1 MFPSVRAAVSTFL
14 PEDSELRVSAEITFF
29 FFFPLFLN
37 LFFISVSL
45 LSPGRSV
52 VSIKAMFSVSKPA
65 G

>member
-29 FFFPLFLN
+29 FSPLFLN

-52 VSIKAMFSVSKPA
+52 ISIKAKFSVSKPA

>member
-14 PEDSELRVSAEITFF
+14 PEDSELRVSAEITLFF
-29 FFFPLFLN
+29 FSLFLN

-52 VSIKAMFSVSKPA
+52 ISIKAKFSVSKPA